1 MAFPRN
7 LYELPR
13 KLLGFHA
20 MLAFRTRPSR
30 AALEE
35 RVAALEAESQ
45 IRNLLN
51 RYAYGYDGDDLD
63 HLKQIYSD
71 DCVVVNRHGTF
82 IGPEAIRA
90 NYQRG
95 VNARAVSF
103 HHLSNIEI
111 ALEPSNDEAW
121 VTGYIYNLTV
131 KDGTA
136 GGAMASCVFHVRRT
150 GGVWLVHECRVVVT
164 NQHDFLP
171 RAARESNKKPVPTK
185 PQTVAELI
193 DE

>member
-1 MAFPRN
+1 MSFPKT

-20 MLAFRTRPSR
+20 MLAFRPRPSR

-35 RVAALEAESQ
+35 RVAVLEAESQ

-63 HLKQIYSD
+63 HLKLIYSD
-71 DCVVVNRHGTF
+71 DCLLVNRHGTF
-82 IGPEAIRA
+82 VGPGAIRA

-103 HHLSNIEI
+103 HHLSNVEI
-111 ALEPSNDEAW
+111 SLEPSNAEAW
-121 VTGYIYNLTV
+121 VTAYIYNLTV
-131 KDGTA
+131 KDGTG
-136 GGAMASCVFHVRRT
+136 GGAMASCVFHVKRNAA
-150 GGVWLVHECRVVVT
+150 GWLVHECRVVVT
-164 NQHDFLP
+164 HQHDFLP
-171 RAARESNKKPVPTK
+171 RAARESNKKPVPTR
-185 PQTVAELI
+185 PETVAELI